1 MLLTEG
7 YALVIFNL
15 LAGMILG
22 SVLYRSDFCMA
33 GIFRDAFL
41 FRNYSLLRPL
51 LLLVAL
57 SMLLFALARFAG
69 LILFP
74 SPPFFSPP
82 SAATLAGGAVFGLGM
97 VLAGGCVVSTLYKMA
112 GGNVAGM
119 AAFIGIIAGSLVY
132 AEFHPRWEKFKAGTI
147 LTQSALLGDAS
158 PAGELLVLVLA
169 AALAAAVFL
178 RWARQGRWTVTA
190 YAEGYLQPWKA
201 AVLIAVLNTAVY
213 IMAGWPMSIT
223 TGYTKLGAY
232 LVDIVAPAHA
242 ADLRLFQQNSLSV
255 VVDGAPLTGGAGPRV
270 DIVSLTQLP
279 LFIGIIAGAF
289 LTALALKEFKIYG
302 IPPKRQLASALLGGM
317 LMGLGA
323 RMASGCNLTFVLGAL
338 PVFAFQGFL
347 FVAAMAL
354 GAWAGARLMKRF
366 VIT

>member
-1 MLLTEG
+1 MLLTEWH
-7 YALVIFNL
+7 ALVVFNL
-15 LAGMILG
+15 IAGMVLG

-41 FRNYSLLRPL
+41 FRNYALLRPL
-51 LLLVAL
+51 LLLIAL
-57 SMLLFALARFAG
+57 SMVLFSLARFAG

-82 SAATLAGGAVFGLGM
+82 TAATLAGGAVFGLGM

-119 AAFIGIIAGSLVY
+119 IAFIGMIAGSLLY
-132 AEFHPRWEKFKAGTI
+132 AEIHRWWEPFKAGTV
-147 LTQSALLGDAS
+147 LTRTALLGDIT
-158 PAGELLVLVLA
+158 PAGELLTTVLA
-169 AALAAAVFL
+169 AALFAAMFV
-178 RWARQGRWTVTA
+178 RWTRQGKWTVTA

-213 IMAGWPMSIT
+213 ILAGWPMSIT

-232 LVDIVAPAHA
+232 MVDLVAPAHA

-255 VVDGAPLTGGAGPRV
+255 VVSGVPLAGGAGPRV
-270 DIVSLTQLP
+270 DIVFLTQIP

-289 LTALALKEFKIYG
+289 LTALVLKEFKIYG
-302 IPPKRQLASALLGGM
+302 LPPKRQIASACAGGM

-347 FVAAMAL
+347 FVAAMAV
-354 GAWAGARLMKRF
+354 GAWAGARLLKRF